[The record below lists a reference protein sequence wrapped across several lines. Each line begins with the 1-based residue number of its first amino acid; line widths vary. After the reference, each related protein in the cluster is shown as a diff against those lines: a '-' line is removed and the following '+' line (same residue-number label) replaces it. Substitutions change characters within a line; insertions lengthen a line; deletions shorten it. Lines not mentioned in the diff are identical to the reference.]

1 MGVDRS
7 PSWSPLTKCGE
18 GQAGCGPFAFYLE
31 GRTSDAGPCHLPLRP
46 AGHGITPPFIIG
58 EEPIVTVPDT
68 CDLSRGDW
76 VYDDVN
82 YPLYREDQCEFL
94 SAQVAC
100 LKNGRKEDMYQK
112 WRWQPKD
119 CSLPKCSGICVQTV
133 DARLLLERLRGKR
146 LMFVGDSLNR
156 NQWESMVCMMQ
167 SAAPPGKNG
176 RKRDGSR
183 IIFIA
188 EVPEHREIY
197 IFMCFIQVRAWQWHK
212 FYHLKFLAG
221 LQRYGGVLL
230 GAIPGGVE
238 LRRSA
243 DSQHSGPNYDTIE
256 KHAVHWKE
264 VDYLGVL
271 SMLDYRRTSD
281 GVGCGGRRPSEV
293 DEISR
298 PQAYERVLRTWS
310 KWVDENADPNRTL
323 AFFGSMPPLHSR

>member
-1 MGVDRS
+1 MKHVGSYVRKRGNL
-7 PSWSPLTKCGE
+7 WVLVVILTIVV
-18 GQAGCGPFAFYLE
+18 FAYVMYLE
-31 GRTSDAGPCHLPLRP
+31 DVESLVRHSLFPRKTDEASRREILISSSVMEYQGQLATHKYSQSNQPNTKTTNQQQEQEEAKDGSKAPKVQEWPITADNAATSVTNVTVASE

-76 VYDDVN
+76 VYDNVN

-119 CSLPKCSGICVQTV
+119 YSLPKCSGICVQTV
-133 DARLLLERLRGKR
+133 EARLLLERLRGKR

-188 EVPEHREIY
+188 EDYNATVEFYWVP
-197 IFMCFIQVRAWQWHK
+197 
-212 FYHLKFLAG
+212 FL
-221 LQRYGGVLL
+221 
-230 GAIPGGVE
+230 VE
-238 LRRSA
+238 SNSDDPRI
-243 DSQHSGPNYDTIE
+243 HSI
-256 KHAVHWKE
+256 
-264 VDYLGVL
+264 
-271 SMLDYRRTSD
+271 LDRIMIR
-281 GVGCGGRRPSEV
+281 
-293 DEISR
+293 
-298 PQAYERVLRTWS
+298 
-310 KWVDENADPNRTL
+310 
-323 AFFGSMPPLHSR
+323 